1 MYAKIQLNRVLEN
14 MVIVGKDDELCG
26 YTLVV
31 GLLNVTITSENS
43 HGLYHGYIA
52 KTCLARWSCCPLCR
66 GSGDMSTRQYRQ
78 YG

>member
-52 KTCLARWSCCPLCR
+52 KTSA
-66 GSGDMSTRQYRQ
+66 
-78 YG
+78 